1 MNIKIDSRKVKNGDI
16 FVALR
21 GINNDG
27 HKYVEDAIKNGASKV
42 VVEEGLYDVET
53 EIVIDT
59 HDYLINYLKDNYYS
73 VIKDIKLIGVTGTNG
88 KTTTCFLIQKALNK
102 IGIKTGYIGTIG
114 FYVDEKIRDINNT
127 TPDIYDIY
135 EILLECKEL
144 GCKYVAMEVSSHAL
158 DKKRVGGLLFDYAI
172 FTNLTQDHLDYHK
185 DFDDYALAKQK
196 LFKMLKPNGYA
207 IINEDDDYKDY
218 FMVHPNN
225 LTYGFNESDYQ
236 ITNTNITSESSKFV
250 LENKERENYESKLL
264 GKHNIYN
271 LTCMIIILKLIGID
285 YKNIYDL
292 VLNSSAPSG
301 RMDTI
306 FHGTNRI
313 IIDYAHT
320 PDAIENVVKA
330 VKLFAKARILV
341 IIGCGGD
348 RDKTK
353 RPKMAKIATNLA
365 DYVILTSDNPRTEDP
380 LQILNDMTNGLS
392 NTNYEVIESREDA
405 IKRGIQILEEND
417 ILLVLGKGHENYQ
430 VIGREKIH
438 FDDKEIVNKSI

>member
-1 MNIKIDSRKVKNGDI
+1 MNIKIDSRKVNEGDI

-53 EIVIDT
+53 EIVLDT
-59 HDYLINYLKDNYYS
+59 HDYLIKYLKDNYYPS
-73 VIKDIKLIGVTGTNG
+73 IKDIKLIGVTGTNG

-135 EILLECKEL
+135 ELLLECKDL
-144 GCKYVAMEVSSHAL
+144 GCEYVAMEVSSHAL

-196 LFKMLKPNGYA
+196 LFKMIKSNGYA
-207 IINEDDDYKDY
+207 VINADDDYKDY
-218 FMVHPNN
+218 FMVHSNN
-225 LTYGFNESDYQ
+225 ITYGFNNSDYQ
-236 ITNTNITSESSKFV
+236 ITNANITSESSTFV
-250 LENKERENYESKLL
+250 LKNKEETYESKLL

-285 YKNIYDL
+285 YKNIKEL
-292 VLNSSAPSG
+292 VLSSNAPSG
-301 RMDTI
+301 RMDTV

-330 VKLFAKARILV
+330 VKLFAKTRVLV

-353 RPKMAKIATNLA
+353 RPKMAKIATDLA
-365 DYVILTSDNPRTEDP
+365 DYSIFTSDNPRTEDP
-380 LQILNDMTNGLS
+380 KAILNDMVEGLT
-392 NTNYEVIESREDA
+392 NTNYEVIENREEA
-405 IKRGIQILEEND
+405 IKRGIQMLEEND

-438 FDDKEIVNKSI
+438 FDDKEIVIKSI

>member
-1 MNIKIDSRKVKNGDI
+1 MNIKIDSRKVNKGDI

-53 EIVIDT
+53 EIVLDT
-59 HDYLINYLKDNYYS
+59 HDYLIKYLKDNYYPS
-73 VIKDIKLIGVTGTNG
+73 IKDIKLIGVTGTNG

-135 EILLECKEL
+135 ELLLECKDL
-144 GCKYVAMEVSSHAL
+144 GCEYVAMEVSSHAL

-196 LFKMLKPNGYA
+196 LFKMIKSNGYA
-207 IINEDDDYKDY
+207 VINADDDYKDY
-218 FMVHPNN
+218 FMVHSNN
-225 LTYGFNESDYQ
+225 ITYGFNNSDYQ
-236 ITNTNITSESSKFV
+236 ITNANITSESSTFV
-250 LENKERENYESKLL
+250 LKNKEETYESKLL

-285 YKNIYDL
+285 YKNIKEL
-292 VLNSSAPSG
+292 VLSSNAPSG
-301 RMDTI
+301 RMDTV

-330 VKLFAKARILV
+330 VKLFAKARVLV

-353 RPKMAKIATNLA
+353 RQKMAKIATDLA
-365 DYVILTSDNPRTEDP
+365 DYSIFTSDNPRTEDP
-380 LQILNDMTNGLS
+380 KAILNDMVEGLT
-392 NTNYEVIESREDA
+392 NTNYEVIENREEA
-405 IKRGIQILEEND
+405 IKRGIQMLEEND

-438 FDDKEIVNKSI
+438 FDDKEIVIKSI

>member
-1 MNIKIDSRKVKNGDI
+1 MNIKIDSRKVNKGDI

-53 EIVIDT
+53 EIVLDT
-59 HDYLINYLKDNYYS
+59 HDYLIKYLKDNYYPS
-73 VIKDIKLIGVTGTNG
+73 IKDIKLIGVTGTNG

-135 EILLECKEL
+135 ELLLECKDL
-144 GCKYVAMEVSSHAL
+144 GCEYVAMEVSSHAL

-196 LFKMLKPNGYA
+196 LFKMIKSNGYA
-207 IINEDDDYKDY
+207 VINADDDYKDY
-218 FMVHPNN
+218 FMVHSNN
-225 LTYGFNESDYQ
+225 ITYGFNNSDYQ
-236 ITNTNITSESSKFV
+236 ITNANITSESSTFV
-250 LENKERENYESKLL
+250 LKNKEETYESKLL

-285 YKNIYDL
+285 YKNIKEL
-292 VLNSSAPSG
+292 VLSSNAPSG
-301 RMDTI
+301 RMDTV

-330 VKLFAKARILV
+330 VKLFAKTRVLV

-353 RPKMAKIATNLA
+353 RPKMAKIATDLA
-365 DYVILTSDNPRTEDP
+365 DYSIFTSDNPRTEDP
-380 LQILNDMTNGLS
+380 KAILNDMVEGLT
-392 NTNYEVIESREDA
+392 NTNYEVIENREEA
-405 IKRGIQILEEND
+405 IKRGIQMLEEND

-438 FDDKEIVNKSI
+438 FDDKEIVIKSI

>member
-1 MNIKIDSRKVKNGDI
+1 MNIKIDSRKVNKGDI

-53 EIVIDT
+53 EIVLDT
-59 HDYLINYLKDNYYS
+59 HDYLIKYLKDNYYPS
-73 VIKDIKLIGVTGTNG
+73 IKDIKLIGVTGTNG

-135 EILLECKEL
+135 ELLLECKDL
-144 GCKYVAMEVSSHAL
+144 GCEYVAMEVSSHAL

-196 LFKMLKPNGYA
+196 LFKMIKSNGYA
-207 IINEDDDYKDY
+207 VINADDDYKDY
-218 FMVHPNN
+218 FMVHSNN
-225 LTYGFNESDYQ
+225 ITYGFNNSDYQ
-236 ITNTNITSESSKFV
+236 ITNANITSESSTFV
-250 LENKERENYESKLL
+250 LKNKEETYESKLL

-285 YKNIYDL
+285 YKNIKEL
-292 VLNSSAPSG
+292 VLSSNAPSG
-301 RMDTI
+301 RMDTV

-330 VKLFAKARILV
+330 VKLFAKARVLV

-353 RPKMAKIATNLA
+353 RPKMAKIATDLA
-365 DYVILTSDNPRTEDP
+365 DYSIFTSDNPRTEDP
-380 LQILNDMTNGLS
+380 KAILNDMVEGLT
-392 NTNYEVIESREDA
+392 NTNYEVIENREEA
-405 IKRGIQILEEND
+405 IKRGIQMLEEND

-438 FDDKEIVNKSI
+438 FDDKEIVIKSI